1 MYFLAGWLAGSLAD
15 WLACR
20 LAGWQ
25 RAGFCR
31 AVSQS
36 LPASVQKPQPRS
48 PSPRAALTTELCL
61 QCNEKMAAER
71 QSTIKQVYEDPRTGF
86 GNLAETLKLARQRDP
101 NITRED
107 VKKFLDGLI
116 TREDRPQRGYN
127 SYVPP
132 EPMHQLQVDLAD
144 MGSFARGPYPYM
156 LVAIDTFTKKAT
168 AVPMKDKTAKTAAEA
183 WNKVVSD
190 LGIPSYVYS
199 DDGTEFKREFKE
211 KLDYWDIEKLVS
223 RGHAIVAERAIRT
236 LKEALIRRLSA
247 GVGRRNQWH
256 LLLPDVLAQYNDRK
270 HAGTSVTPN
279 EAYES
284 PQKALTALRTMRRR
298 AKRGAEPR
306 PELQVGNRVRVRV
319 KPIESR
325 GSYRVTET
333 AWSERVYTIARI
345 DYTNAGPLFTLDGWG
360 GGRLVARDLRKVE
373 GERQRLF
380 PIQSRELRAARAAA
394 DRRADFPAG
403 PVAPP

>member
-1 MYFLAGWLAGSLAD
+1 
-15 WLACR
+15 
-20 LAGWQ
+20 
-25 RAGFCR
+25 
-31 AVSQS
+31 
-36 LPASVQKPQPRS
+36 
-48 PSPRAALTTELCL
+48 
-61 QCNEKMAAER
+61 MAAAR
-71 QSTIKQVYEDPRTGF
+71 QNIIKQVYENPRTGF
-86 GNLAETLKLARQRDP
+86 GNQADTLRQARARDP
-101 NITRED
+101 NITRQD
-107 VKKFLDGLI
+107 VKTFMDGLI

-168 AVPMKDKTAKTAAEA
+168 AVPMKDKTAKTAADA
-183 WNKVVSD
+183 WNKVITD

-236 LKEALIRRLSA
+236 LKEALVRRLSA

-256 LLLPDVLAQYNDRK
+256 LLLPNVLEQYNTRK

-279 EAYES
+279 EAYED
-284 PQKALTALRTMRRR
+284 PQKALKALRTMHRR

-306 PELQVGNRVRVRV
+306 PHLQVGDQVRVRV

-333 AWSERVYTIARI
+333 AWSERVYTIGRV
-345 DYTNAGPLFTLDGWG
+345 DYTNAGPLFMLDGWS

-394 DRRADFPAG
+394 DRRANFPAG